1 MTKYKFLSKKK
12 IWIAGHNGM
21 VGSALHKKLRKLNLN
36 LLTAS
41 KSILDLRN
49 QSDVDNWIKKK
60 NQISFF

>member
-1 MTKYKFLSKKK
+1 
-12 IWIAGHNGM
+12 M

-49 QSDVDNWIKKK
+49 QSDVDNWIKEKP
-60 NQISFF
+60 NIIFSSRC